1 LWLVGGANTKLG
13 LVGGVH
19 GLHIWVIFSAS
30 KVFCCAFPQVF
41 YDNFDENWDG
51 RWIVSQSSDY
61 GGKWKYEKSEGH
73 EDYGLLVSEPAKKYG
88 IAADLAEEVDP
99 KDGTVVLQYDLRL
112 QKGLECGGAYLKY
125 LLPQVGWDYF
135 VKFPVQVNTWISA
148 SIIGEAISV
157 LKSVAFMQIGVAEC
171 IILWQRLYLWTPHLC
186 ITYFCAH
193 TCLLS
198 MSFLLNLAFLT
209 T

>member
-1 LWLVGGANTKLG
+1 LC
-13 LVGGVH
+13 
-19 GLHIWVIFSAS
+19 SS
-30 KVFCCAFPQVF
+30 CA
-41 YDNFDENWDG
+41 
-51 RWIVSQSSDY
+51 
-61 GGKWKYEKSEGH
+61 GKWKYEKSEGH

-99 KDGTVVLQYDLRL
+99 KDGTVVLQYNLRL

-148 SIIGEAISV
+148 SIIREAISV

-171 IILWQRLYLWTPHLC
+171 IILWQSLYLWTSHLC
-186 ITYFCAH
+186 ITY
-193 TCLLS
+193 CLCTHVS
-198 MSFLLNLAFLT
+198 SFYGIPTQFVISNNLRIIWNSLYILIWDHVT
-209 T
+209 